1 MRDETKTKQQL
12 IQELSELRKQKA
24 KLEKSKA
31 KQKQAE
37 DALVQTKEEAGR
49 LAQENAL
56 LAEIGRIISSSP
68 NIDEVFELFSKA
80 VTKLIPCDRIVVNI
94 INLQRDASSIR
105 YVGGMD
111 IPGRRAG
118 ENIPLTG
125 TAISEVIRTKSSL
138 LIQPKDAKEIEE
150 VVGKFPK
157 LLTNFTVGIRSII
170 MVPLVAEDRIIG
182 VLNLRT
188 TRPQAYSD
196 QDVRLARS
204 IASQI
209 AGAVANARLY
219 ADRREAEEALRRSE
233 GEARRLVEESAL
245 VAEIGR
251 IIGSTPNID
260 EVFER
265 FSRAVAKLIPF
276 DRVQINLN
284 NPQKDASLVRY
295 VAGIDVPRRR
305 AGEYVALASTASGEC
320 TRSKASLLLQPEDD
334 QEIEEVLRRFSGLLP
349 NFETG
354 IRSILMVPLIAED
367 QAIGVLTFRS
377 LKTKAY
383 TDQTVK
389 LAESIASQIAGA
401 VANAQL
407 YAERRQA
414 EEALRK
420 SEEEARKLAQENEL
434 VAEIGKIIS
443 STLDIKE
450 VYERFAG
457 EMRKLIPFERMAM
470 NVIDAK
476 SQMFAI
482 PYVSGGQIKDREEG
496 KILPL
501 AGTGTERILRTRK
514 SIFIDEENREAILR
528 EAPGLLRVIEAG
540 FQSVIMVPLI
550 SKNEVI
556 GTLNLQ
562 LTQPGGYTEDDLR
575 LAERISSQIAGA
587 VANSLLY
594 EEHQRAEEALRQSE
608 ERYRNIL
615 TTIEDGFYEVDAA
628 GNLTFFNDALCRIL
642 GYSPDEMV
650 GMNNRQYMDPE
661 NAKKAY
667 QFFKTLCRTGET
679 VRGWEWEIIRKD
691 GTKRSTEASAHLLR
705 DAEGKQIGFR
715 GIVRDISERKQAER
729 AMAEIQEQLRQSQKI
744 EAIGQLAGGI
754 AHDFNNS
761 LTLIKTSAQLALLE
775 LKAGDPLRQTFE
787 LINKATEQSA
797 NLTRQLLAFS
807 RRQIMELQV
816 VDLNSLLQDMDKML
830 HRVIGEDIELVSV
843 LAKDLWRTKVD
854 PGQMEQVILNFVLN
868 ARDAMPTGGKLT
880 IQTAN
885 VELDGKYVQSHL
897 GVKAGRYIQIAVS
910 DTGTGMA
917 PEVRDRVFEPFFTT
931 KEKGKGTGLGLSTVY
946 GIVKQSG
953 GNIWVYS
960 EWGKGTTFK
969 VYLPRV
975 DDPLKEEKKKLLQ
988 PERGLPRGAETVLV
1002 TEDEGE
1008 VRNLVGQ
1015 ILRNQGYDVL
1025 EAANGG
1031 EALMICERHR
1041 GVIDLLMTDVVMPVM
1056 SGRELA
1062 DRLLVLHPEMKV
1074 LYMSG
1079 YTDDAIVRHG
1089 ILDEGVHFI
1098 PKPFSVENLALKVR
1112 EVLDQ

>member
-1 MRDETKTKQQL
+1 MRDETKTKRQL
-12 IQELSELRKQKA
+12 IQELSDLRKQKA
-24 KLEKSKA
+24 RLEKAKT

-37 DALVQTKEEAGR
+37 DALAQTQEKAGR

-56 LAEIGRIISSSP
+56 LAEIGRILSSSP
-68 NIDEVFELFSKA
+68 NIDEVFGLFSKA
-80 VTKLIPCDRIVVNI
+80 VTKLIPCDRIAVNI
-94 INLQRDASSIR
+94 INFQRDASCIR

-111 IPGRRAG
+111 IPDRRAG
-118 ENIPLTG
+118 ENIPLAG
-125 TAISEVIRTKSSL
+125 TAISEVIRLKSSL
-138 LIQPKDAKEIEE
+138 LIQPKDEKEAEE
-150 VVGKFPK
+150 VTGRFPK
-157 LLTNFTVGIRSII
+157 LLTNFTAGIRSII
-170 MVPLVAEDRIIG
+170 MAPLVAEDRIIG

-188 TRPQAYSD
+188 NRPQAYSD
-196 QDVRLARS
+196 QDVR
-204 IASQI
+204 
-209 AGAVANARLY
+209 
-219 ADRREAEEALRRSE
+219 
-233 GEARRLVEESAL
+233 
-245 VAEIGR
+245 
-251 IIGSTPNID
+251 
-260 EVFER
+260 
-265 FSRAVAKLIPF
+265 
-276 DRVQINLN
+276 
-284 NPQKDASLVRY
+284 
-295 VAGIDVPRRR
+295 
-305 AGEYVALASTASGEC
+305 
-320 TRSKASLLLQPEDD
+320 
-334 QEIEEVLRRFSGLLP
+334 
-349 NFETG
+349 
-354 IRSILMVPLIAED
+354 
-367 QAIGVLTFRS
+367 
-377 LKTKAY
+377 
-383 TDQTVK
+383 

-470 NVIDAK
+470 NVIDPK
-476 SQMFAI
+476 SHTFAI
-482 PYVSGGQIKDREEG
+482 PYISGRPIEGREEG
-496 KILPL
+496 KIYPL
-501 AGTGTERILRTRK
+501 AGTGTERILRTRT
-514 SIFIDEENREAILR
+514 SIFIDEENREAILS
-528 EAPGLLRVIEAG
+528 EAPGLVRVIEAG

-550 SKNEVI
+550 SKKEVI

-562 LTQPGGYTEDDLR
+562 LTQPGGYTADDLR

-594 EEHQRAEEALRQSE
+594 EQHQRAEEALRSSE

-615 TTIEDGFYEVDAA
+615 ATIEDGFYEVDAA
-628 GNLTFFNDALCRIL
+628 GNFTFFNDALCRIL
-642 GYSPDEMV
+642 GYPPDEMA

-667 QFFKTLCRTGET
+667 QFFTTLCQTGQT
-679 VRGWEWEIIRKD
+679 ARGWEWEIIRKD
-691 GTKRSTEASAHLLR
+691 GTKRYTEASAFLLR
-705 DAEGKQIGFR
+705 DAEGKRRGFR

-775 LKAGDPLRQTFE
+775 IKAGDPLRQTFE

-807 RRQIMELQV
+807 RRQILELQV

-897 GVKAGRYIQIAVS
+897 GVKPGCYIQIAVS

-917 PEVRDRVFEPFFTT
+917 PEVRGRVFEPFFTT

-960 EWGKGTTFK
+960 ELGKGTTFK

-1015 ILRNQGYDVL
+1015 ILKNQGYEVL

-1041 GVIDLLMTDVVMPVM
+1041 GAIDLLMTDVVMPVM

-1062 DRLLVLHPEMKV
+1062 DRLLLLHPEMKV

-1089 ILDEGVHFI
+1089 ILEEGVHFI
-1098 PKPFSVENLALKVR
+1098 PKPFSVESLALKVR
-1112 EVLDQ
+1112 EVLDK